1 MLIFMRIILILT
13 MRIKKFEWISRIML
27 LLLALVLQEFLLQLT
42 KTFMKLKQ
50 DQQRNSYQIKDKI
63 VILIL
68 ETTFK

>member
-1 MLIFMRIILILT
+1 